1 MSEQKQELRAYFFQN
16 FYLQGIHAGIQSQHT
31 TAEMFVKYED
41 EPLCMCFGECNC
53 TDRNEMLFDWARNHK
68 TTIVLSGG
76 MQKDLEEIK
85 ELLASNENQYPWSFF
100 HEAEFSLNGAL
111 TNVGIILPE
120 RIYNAPFI
128 SKDFDGDEE
137 FEQYRFEHKLTD
149 FEIEFIKVLKSK
161 RLMN

>member
-1 MSEQKQELRAYFFQN
+1 MEQPKQELRAYFFQN

-31 TAEMFVKYED
+31 TAEMFVKYSKPNTIFFNEED
-41 EPLCMCFGECNC
+41 GA
-53 TDRNEMLFDWARNHK
+53 TRDILFDWAKNHK

-85 ELLASNENQYPWSFF
+85 ELLSSKENPYPWSFF
-100 HEAEFSLNGAL
+100 NEAEFSLNGAL

-120 RIYNAPFI
+120 RIYNAPYTDTT
-128 SKDFDGDEE
+128 SGWDEY
-137 FEQYRFEHKLTD
+137 FERYRLEHKLTE
-149 FEIEFIKVLKSK
+149 FEIALIKVLKSK